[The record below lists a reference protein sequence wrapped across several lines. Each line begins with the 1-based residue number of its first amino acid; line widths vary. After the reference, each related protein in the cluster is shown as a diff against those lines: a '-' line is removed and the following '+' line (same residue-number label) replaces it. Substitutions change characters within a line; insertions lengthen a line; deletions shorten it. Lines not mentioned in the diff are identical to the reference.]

1 MNQSQSNSHHSRS
14 SVVYMLRTAQQH
26 HVQLSA
32 LADQKASILIGASL
46 VVMTLLLG
54 QFSIGKVSL
63 PLIILAGST
72 LISAFFAV
80 LVVMP
85 SVGKTLKG
93 ESNPLF
99 FGTFIHQSKE
109 EFLNNI
115 TQLIESDE
123 SVYRAMML
131 DIYQMGTVLYAK
143 KYRWLT
149 YSYRTFLV
157 GLILTALATVGVYQR
172 II

>member
-1 MNQSQSNSHHSRS
+1 
-14 SVVYMLRTAQQH
+14 MLRTAQQH

-54 QFSIGKVSL
+54 QFSLGKVSL
-63 PLIILAGST
+63 PLIVLAGST
-72 LISAFFAV
+72 LVSAFFAV

-93 ESNPLF
+93 DANPLF
-99 FGTFIHQSKE
+99 FGTFIHQTKE
-109 EFLNNI
+109 EFVEGI
-115 TQLIESDE
+115 TELIESDE

-131 DIYQMGTVLYAK
+131 DIYQMGNVLYKK
-143 KYRWLT
+143 KYRWLS
-149 YSYRTFLV
+149 YSYRTFLI
-157 GLILTALATVGVYQR
+157 GLVLTAITTIAVYQE